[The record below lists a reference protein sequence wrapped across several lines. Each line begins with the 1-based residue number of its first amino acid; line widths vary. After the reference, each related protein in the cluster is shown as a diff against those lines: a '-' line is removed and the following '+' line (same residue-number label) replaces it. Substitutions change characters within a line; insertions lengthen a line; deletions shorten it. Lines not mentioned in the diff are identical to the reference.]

1 MSEYDTDK
9 DRRAL
14 PKPIVL
20 TPNEVQ
26 QVAAGTATSLM
37 ELIKLGGAT
46 LGMWPPPEV
55 QQGSYAVVV

>member
-1 MSEYDTDK
+1 MSDHETTK

-37 ELIKLGGAT
+37 DLIKLGGAT
-46 LGMWPPPEV
+46 LGMWPPPDA
-55 QQGSYAVVV
+55 QRGAML